1 MKFIYYLTLGLIF
14 SSATCWAA
22 DNEAYID
29 QLGEYS
35 TIYVEQDGS
44 ANRLGGIDGPIW
56 YANPSIMYGDG
67 QNVDIRQ
74 IGSGNYL
81 KFSIITNF
89 DENDKSSTIIDD
101 AKSNTFIYY
110 STGYGNLGNV
120 NINADG
126 ENETSGIS
134 LYVIEDGDFNK
145 NNISITGLRN
155 SVLLLTKGD
164 VNTFNSITS
173 GEDNLAFA
181 NVVGYLNNIS
191 ITQSGKIG
199 LIILDI
205 NGNQNTANITQ
216 SGGGAIGHWTNL
228 TVSGNLNNYNVT
240 QSGISADSFVDI
252 KTTGSNNNFTIR
264 TNTK

>member
-1 MKFIYYLTLGLIF
+1 
-14 SSATCWAA
+14 
-22 DNEAYID
+22 
-29 QLGEYS
+29 
-35 TIYVEQDGS
+35 
-44 ANRLGGIDGPIW
+44 
-56 YANPSIMYGDG
+56 
-67 QNVDIRQ
+67 
-74 IGSGNYL
+74 
-81 KFSIITNF
+81 
-89 DENDKSSTIIDD
+89 
-101 AKSNTFIYY
+101 
-110 STGYGNLGNV
+110 
-120 NINADG
+120 
-126 ENETSGIS
+126 
-134 LYVIEDGDFNK
+134 
-145 NNISITGLRN
+145 
-155 SVLLLTKGD
+155 LLLTKGD